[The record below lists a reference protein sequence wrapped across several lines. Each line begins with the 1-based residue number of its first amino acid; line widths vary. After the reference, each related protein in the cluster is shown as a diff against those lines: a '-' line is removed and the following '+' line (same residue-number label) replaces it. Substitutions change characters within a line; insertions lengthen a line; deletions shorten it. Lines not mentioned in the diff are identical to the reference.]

1 MTEEKALHPPA
12 SQVTLSPLSPSPPL
26 VLVVSGPSGSG
37 KSTLVQRILELP
49 GTMASVSCTT
59 RPRRATEATGK
70 CYDFVTEAQFDEM
83 VRNGDFLEYA
93 RVFGKHSYGTP
104 KKWLEESRRT
114 GLDLVLEID
123 VQGALQVKKSLP
135 ESVAIFILPP
145 SREELERRLR
155 SRGTDSEDEIT
166 RRLAKARAEI
176 SAFRSYDFC
185 ILNEDVALAGREA
198 IAIVTALRCTTARR
212 QARVEKL
219 LASFGEKD

>member
-1 MTEEKALHPPA
+1 MTAEKELVPSGVLPPA
-12 SQVTLSPLSPSPPL
+12 SPL

-49 GTMASVSCTT
+49 GTMASTSCTT

-104 KKWLEESRRT
+104 RKWLEESRKT

-123 VQGALQVKKSLP
+123 VQGALQVKKALP

-155 SRGTDSEDEIT
+155 SRGQDSDDEIA
-166 RRLAKARAEI
+166 RRLAKARDEI
-176 SAFRSYDFC
+176 LAFSKYYDYC
-185 ILNEDVALAGREA
+185 VVNEDVERAGKEA
-198 IAIVTALRCTTARR
+198 RAIVVALRCQSARR
-212 QARVEKL
+212 RKRVEQL
-219 LASFGEKD
+219 LASFGGKD